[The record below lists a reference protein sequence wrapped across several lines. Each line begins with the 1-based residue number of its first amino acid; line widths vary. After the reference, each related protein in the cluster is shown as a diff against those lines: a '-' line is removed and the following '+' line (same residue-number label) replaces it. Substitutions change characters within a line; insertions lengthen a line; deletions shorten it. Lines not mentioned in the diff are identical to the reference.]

1 MVLCVSAVDFSLDK
15 WMPLILKKI
24 FPSHCQKNIITGYCL
39 RRPPFHLCYTHKAWG
54 DTATVRFPKS
64 SLSNLPAPPDL
75 RQRTCQNVL
84 LAFPVPVFISL
95 PLLPSALLHFLQKS
109 EKFAQCP
116 ELCLQTMPSSSLPSF
131 LSVLSTQVESVLRS
145 NCFKGFNLQT
155 FP

>member
-1 MVLCVSAVDFSLDK
+1 MLTYQVTWVLSVGQLAWSIICIAKKKFKVCPRPPSRETYANSSTTIEISSNLTVKQLEGWRMVLCVSAVDFSLDK

-75 RQRTCQNVL
+75 R
-84 LAFPVPVFISL
+84 
-95 PLLPSALLHFLQKS
+95 
-109 EKFAQCP
+109 
-116 ELCLQTMPSSSLPSF
+116 
-131 LSVLSTQVESVLRS
+131 
-145 NCFKGFNLQT
+145 
-155 FP
+155 